1 MNKFRGA
8 FVAIVTPFIDG
19 KLDEQGLKDL
29 IEFQIAGGTHGIVP
43 CGTTGESATM
53 SHAEHRRVVELTVKT
68 VAGRVPVLAGTGS
81 NSTSESIE
89 LTRAAKDAGA
99 DGALMITPY
108 YNKPS
113 QEGLYQHFKAVAE
126 AVDIPIILYNV
137 PSRTAVNMLPE
148 TVARCAQIANIVGI
162 KEATADLN
170 QISQVIRLC
179 PKDFA
184 VMSGDDFT
192 SMPTVMIGGTGVIS
206 VTSNVAPKDMSAMMN
221 AALSGDIAK
230 AKELHYKLLPLMQ
243 AMFIDTNP
251 VPAKMTLTMMGKI
264 KSGLPRLPLYKMNEA
279 TEEKLKKIITVGLVH
294 HPGGGKGRASG
305 EVVPIV
311 GPVAELKPLPCSGKI
326 HGVLTHDIAGPDGL
340 DADLFFHRVRRLSR
354 SGNRPLLRPDCGVRL
369 PQPFPPI

>member
-1 MNKFRGA
+1 MTKFRGA

-19 KLDEQGLKDL
+19 KLDEQGLINL
-29 IEFQIAGGTHGIVP
+29 IEFHLANGTHGIVP

-53 SHAEHRRVVELTVKT
+53 SHEEHHRVVELTVKT
-68 VAGRVPVLAGTGS
+68 VNGRVPVLAGTGS

-89 LTRAAKDAGA
+89 LTRHAKAAGA

-137 PSRTAVNMLPE
+137 PSRTAVNMFPE
-148 TVARCAQIANIVGI
+148 TVARCAAIKNIVGI

-184 VMSGDDFT
+184 VLSGDDFT
-192 SMPTVMIGGTGVIS
+192 SMPTVLIGGTGVIS
-206 VTSNVAPKDMSAMMN
+206 VTSNVAPKDMAEMME
-221 AALSGDIAK
+221 AALSGNIDRAR
-230 AKELHYKLLPLMQ
+230 ELHYKLLPLMQ

-251 VPAKMTLTMMGKI
+251 VPAKTTLALMGKI
-264 KSGLPRLPLYKMNEA
+264 KSGEPRLPLYKMNDA
-279 TEEKLKKIITVGLVH
+279 NVEKLKKVLAACGL
-294 HPGGGKGRASG
+294 
-305 EVVPIV
+305 
-311 GPVAELKPLPCSGKI
+311 L
-326 HGVLTHDIAGPDGL
+326 
-340 DADLFFHRVRRLSR
+340 
-354 SGNRPLLRPDCGVRL
+354 
-369 PQPFPPI
+369 

>member
-1 MNKFRGA
+1 MSKFRGA

-19 KLDEQGLKDL
+19 SLDEQGLKDL

-89 LTRAAKDAGA
+89 LTRAAKEAGA

-148 TVARCAQIANIVGI
+148 TVARCAQIANIVGV

-206 VTSNVAPKDMSAMMN
+206 VTSNVAPKDMAAMMD
-221 AALSGDIAK
+221 AALAGDISK

-251 VPAKMTLTMMGKI
+251 VPAKTSLAMMGKI

-279 TEEKLKKIITVGLVH
+279 NEEKLKKVITAYGLV
-294 HPGGGKGRASG
+294 
-305 EVVPIV
+305 
-311 GPVAELKPLPCSGKI
+311 
-326 HGVLTHDIAGPDGL
+326 
-340 DADLFFHRVRRLSR
+340 
-354 SGNRPLLRPDCGVRL
+354 
-369 PQPFPPI
+369 

>member
-1 MNKFRGA
+1 MSKFRGA

-89 LTRAAKDAGA
+89 LTRAAKEAGA
-99 DGALMITPY
+99 DGALLITPY

-113 QEGLYQHFKAVAE
+113 QEGLFQHFKAVAE

-148 TVARCAQIANIVGI
+148 TVARCAQIANIVGV

-179 PKDFA
+179 PKGFA

-206 VTSNVAPKDMSAMMN
+206 VTSNVAPKDMSAMMD
-221 AALSGDIAK
+221 AALAGDIAR
-230 AKELHYKLLPLMQ
+230 AQELHYKLLPLMQ

-251 VPAKMTLTMMGKI
+251 VPAKTALMMMGKI

-279 TEEKLKKIITVGLVH
+279 NDDKLKKVIAAYGLV
-294 HPGGGKGRASG
+294 
-305 EVVPIV
+305 
-311 GPVAELKPLPCSGKI
+311 
-326 HGVLTHDIAGPDGL
+326 
-340 DADLFFHRVRRLSR
+340 
-354 SGNRPLLRPDCGVRL
+354 
-369 PQPFPPI
+369 

>member
-19 KLDEQGLKDL
+19 KLDEQGLQDL

-53 SHAEHRRVVELTVKT
+53 SHAEHHRVVELTIKT

-89 LTRAAKDAGA
+89 LTRAAKEAGA

-148 TVARCAQIANIVGI
+148 TVARCAAIPNIVGV

-206 VTSNVAPKDMSAMMN
+206 VTSNVAPEDMAAMMN
-221 AALSGDIAK
+221 AALAGDIAK
-230 AKELHYKLLPLMQ
+230 AQELHYKLLPLMQ

-251 VPAKMTLTMMGKI
+251 VPAKTALMMMGKI
-264 KSGLPRLPLYKMNEA
+264 KSGLPRLPLYKMNEGN
-279 TEEKLKKIITVGLVH
+279 EEKLKKVITAYGL
-294 HPGGGKGRASG
+294 
-305 EVVPIV
+305 I
-311 GPVAELKPLPCSGKI
+311 
-326 HGVLTHDIAGPDGL
+326 
-340 DADLFFHRVRRLSR
+340 
-354 SGNRPLLRPDCGVRL
+354 
-369 PQPFPPI
+369 